1 LHIVCSGLIKLTFNC
16 LLLRLIIGVGKTEG
30 GPHIRSVWRKKVG
43 AINLYTYDW
52 IIAVPAELAQR
63 ATTHLDFHSHSH
75 PHYARGVVLKPKRG
89 WGRGSR
95 GQVEQ
100 NSAKLNW
107 TECITSAARFNEPSI
122 RFQLVAPIKKVAT
135 EKKEKRKKQL
145 EKWQKRILPG
155 QHNSRPFIFITIWR
169 FFYCL

>member
-1 LHIVCSGLIKLTFNC
+1 MILLHPPQFQGLCAAPKNYSIFHHDYSTLSRLLLHIVCSGLIKLTFNC

-100 NSAKLNW
+100 NSAKLN
-107 TECITSAARFNEPSI
+107 
-122 RFQLVAPIKKVAT
+122 
-135 EKKEKRKKQL
+135 
-145 EKWQKRILPG
+145 
-155 QHNSRPFIFITIWR
+155 
-169 FFYCL
+169 